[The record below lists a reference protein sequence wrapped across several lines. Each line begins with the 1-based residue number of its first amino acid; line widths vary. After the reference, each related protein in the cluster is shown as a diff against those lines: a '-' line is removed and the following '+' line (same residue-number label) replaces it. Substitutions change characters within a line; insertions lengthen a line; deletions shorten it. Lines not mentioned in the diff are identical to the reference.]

1 MYVLIYNRLP
11 QVLVDC
17 ETVSAFQGKLTQ
29 LAKVCAQRDDGNS
42 WRSAFQSCAD
52 VVGNL
57 WFP

>member
-29 LAKVCAQRDDGNS
+29 LAKVRAQRDEGNA
-42 WRSAFQSCAD
+42 WRNAFQSCAD
-52 VVGNL
+52 VVGNPC
-57 WFP
+57 FP